1 MGRGQTGRCRT
12 ERKTGFIEKTYSLCR
27 GTPKPFFDAHWGRLC
42 TEEFRFGE
50 AVDPNVDPFT
60 AEGLEKLLRDETKN
74 KYEPYVPKTDA
85 LSVLP
90 PIKFKANES
99 QQIQTISV
107 ELANYVKESAVR
119 FIMGDLNLDADWNKY
134 VESLNNIG
142 LEQYLET
149 YQKAYDRQYKRID
162 AILTAASSRSER
174 STAFF

>member
-1 MGRGQTGRCRT
+1 M
-12 ERKTGFIEKTYSLCR
+12 
-27 GTPKPFFDAHWGRLC
+27 
-42 TEEFRFGE
+42 
-50 AVDPNVDPFT
+50 DPFT

-142 LEQYLET
+142 LGQYLET
-149 YQKAYDRQYKRID
+149 YQKAYDRQYK
-162 AILTAASSRSER
+162 E
-174 STAFF
+174 